1 MGNTPIYGF
10 GYIEPNQD
18 LSENIDLDELRFKSI
33 ENQMFNLY
41 SLFKNGI
48 IETDPNT
55 PSWRIQTYANDF
67 KLTKISVTSGEGFVS
82 YKAARTTSAKDVS
95 LPNIPADLNV
105 SRVFVYAYENENT
118 AVTGDVSFVASLT
131 QINDTVNYISLGFL
145 DINVNIASITLDE
158 STRQDITL
166 FSSLSYV
173 VKNHKHIG
181 GTGNPAPIDLSQEV
195 QNQLTSENI
204 SNVDASK
211 IITGT
216 IDSSRL
222 PDIDHSNLG
231 QKGNLSH
238 NQIESLLLDLS
249 NNDTSNT
256 LSELSIANRL
266 QMLIALKKQSGS
278 GFSHIDSTQVNTIVY
293 VPGIYPNNSNN
304 SATGISSGFAIT
316 SGIPSKYTLAT
327 VYNDAPYSSGNAISN
342 SVSTSTFVSDKS
354 YVTLAELNQAKTIAS
369 SVGST
374 VYNYFNNISISGSA
388 TTGSFAID
396 TPINYRT
403 LSFPSAS
410 IFSTS
415 ENWNSGLVFTNSY
428 TSNKLKVDTG
438 LYTYKLFDSP
448 ISLEYNSKIGI
459 GFSAGLGETGAA
471 LGKIYMY
478 LVVGTG
484 ASDPNLTTDQKV
496 EFAPNTGTA
505 TTAIY
510 ISPVTNKKIFDDAI
524 YGTTGSTA
532 TYQSFSLSDFGDSSL
547 TKSVLGY
554 GFYFATDQGWSADKQ
569 IKFETLTPSESF
581 INPDNTL
588 DDLVESRRAASGTT
602 SSIFTWN
609 DTYTYKNGNFLFR
622 FDSGD
627 VNTQYNQVQYA
638 VNLPSGT
645 KYTLKSRTNTN
656 SEVFYN
662 VRTVSETDVIIVTP
676 NSNSSSGRYFDLL
689 FSLYSNE
696 NQNLTPIVSSVKV
709 NYSAVGTGLSRIYD
723 RNLTDNSINKFGWVS
738 DAYSTKNIGYGTTN
752 PDATNYLSIYDTSKV
767 GNWVYLRNNTL
778 ISATSTKVETTVE
791 DGIDN
796 STLSGYLTPRQVFN
810 KSSIYGFDT
819 PKDYQSLDN
828 GGNIICDTLNDRI
841 VITDING
848 NFSKVIQGNI
858 RLRLE
863 SRDFVA
869 LSATFNP
876 TTRKIFLAFSQNI
889 SFVDLTKIFVIYDNI
904 TIRADD
910 TRITG
915 EYLDPILN
923 NSATYVLNI
932 ENTVEGINL
941 VQAISNANSKK
952 IRLDKGCFT
961 NSGTSINST
970 DALSATIPQS
980 TVSTTNRTQQF
991 YAGISTSLTGTVT
1004 TAIGLSST
1012 TQTVTSITD
1021 YNGDGVISLTKMYGP
1036 NNQEDDIQLELLKG
1050 PIYFANIYNP
1060 VSVQYVESSDHII
1073 IAQPHSNSV
1082 VSYTNND
1089 DLDLNWAI
1097 TSDVVKFYDNKV
1109 GSAYQMNNGKL
1120 LLASPAVDT
1129 NDTGKLQVYN
1139 IVNGFIE
1146 TKLTFNNDV
1155 VKALPG
1161 PATDYSNFYVLT
1173 DDVINFGANSRL
1185 HLVNTSGTILST
1197 WGDNNELFHPKGLK
1211 IAGNNTVLISE

>member
-18 LSENIDLDELRFKSI
+18 LSENIDLDELRFRSI
-33 ENQMFNLY
+33 ENQMYNLY
-41 SLFKNGI
+41 SIFKNGI

-67 KLTKISVTSGEGFVS
+67 KLTKILVTSGEGFVS
-82 YKAARTTSAKDVS
+82 YKAARTTSPKDVS
-95 LPNIPADLNV
+95 LPTIPAEVNS
-105 SRVFVYAYENENT
+105 SRIFIYAYENDDT
-118 AVTGDVSFVASLT
+118 AVNGDVSFVASLT
-131 QINDTVNYISLGFL
+131 QINDSVNYISLGYL
-145 DINVNIASITLDE
+145 DINVNLATITLDE
-158 STRQDITL
+158 TTRQDITL

-181 GTGNPAPIDLSQEV
+181 GTGNPAPIDLSEEV
-195 QNQLTSENI
+195 QNQITSENI
-204 SNVDASK
+204 THIDASK
-211 IITGT
+211 ITTGT
-216 IDSSRL
+216 LDSARL
-222 PDIDHSNLG
+222 PDINHSSLT
-231 QKGNLSH
+231 QKGNLTH
-238 NQIESLLLDLS
+238 DQLESLLLDLS
-249 NNDTSNT
+249 NSNSSNT

-278 GFSHIDSTQVNTIVY
+278 GYSHIDSSQINTIVY
-293 VPGIYPNNSNN
+293 VPGIYPNNSGN
-304 SATGISSGFAIT
+304 SATGISAGFAIT
-316 SGIPSKYTLAT
+316 NGVPSKYALAT
-327 VYNDAPYSSGNAISN
+327 VYNNAPYSSGNAISN
-342 SVSTSTFVSDKS
+342 SVSTSTFVADKS
-354 YVTLAELNQAKTIAS
+354 YVTLTELNQAKIIAS

-374 VYNYFNNISISGSA
+374 VYNYYNNISLSGSA
-388 TTGSFAID
+388 TTGSFSID

-415 ENWNSGLVFTNSY
+415 DNWNSGLVFTNSY
-428 TSNKLKVDTG
+428 SSNKLKVDTG
-438 LYTYKLFDSP
+438 LYAYKLFDTP

-484 ASDPNLTTDQKV
+484 ASDPSLSTDQKI

-510 ISPVTNKKIFDDAI
+510 ISPATNKKIFDDAI

-532 TYQSFSLSDFGDSSL
+532 TYQSFSLSDFGDSTL

-554 GFYFATDQGWSADKQ
+554 GFYFATDQGWSSDKQ
-569 IKFETLTPSESF
+569 IKFELITPSESV
-581 INPDNTL
+581 INPDNSL
-588 DDLVESRRAASGTT
+588 DDLIDSRRAASGTT
-602 SSIFTWN
+602 SALFTWN
-609 DTYTYKNGNFLFR
+609 DLYTYKNASFLFR

-627 VNTQYNQVQYA
+627 VNTQYNQVQYE
-638 VNLPSGT
+638 VELPVGT
-645 KYTLKSRTNTN
+645 KYTLKSRTNTS

-662 VRTVSETDVIIVTP
+662 VKTVSETDVIIVTP
-676 NSNSSSGRYFDLL
+676 NSSSNSGRYFDLL

-696 NQNLTPIVSSVKV
+696 NQNLSPTFSNIKI

-723 RNLTDNSINKFGWVS
+723 RNLTDNSINKFGWIS

-796 STLSGYLTPRQVFN
+796 STLSGYLTPRQIFN
-810 KSSIYGFDT
+810 KTTNYGFDT
-819 PKDYQSLDN
+819 PKDYQALDN

-876 TTRKIFLAFSQNI
+876 TTRKIFIAFSQNI
-889 SFVDLTKIFVIYDNI
+889 SFVDLTKIFIIYDNI

-910 TRITG
+910 TRIVG
-915 EYLDPILN
+915 DYLDPILG
-923 NSATYVLNI
+923 NSATYVLSI
-932 ENTVEGINL
+932 ANTVEGRTL
-941 VQAISNANSKK
+941 ASAISNANIKK

-970 DALSATIPQS
+970 DVLSATIPES

-1012 TQTVTSITD
+1012 TQSVSSITD
-1021 YNGDGVISLTKMYGP
+1021 YNGDGSISLTAMYGP
-1036 NNQEDDIQLELLKG
+1036 NNQVDDIQLDLLKG

-1060 VSVQYVESSDHII
+1060 VSVQYVEADDHII
-1073 IAQPHSNSV
+1073 VAQPHSNSV
-1082 VSYTNND
+1082 VSFLNND

-1097 TSDVVKFYDNKV
+1097 TSDIVKFYDNKV
-1109 GSAYQMNNGKL
+1109 GSAYQMNNGKI
-1120 LLASPAVDT
+1120 LLASPAVDS

-1197 WGDNNELFHPKGLK
+1197 WGDNNELFHPKGLR
-1211 IAGNNTVLISE
+1211 IAGNDTILISE

>member
-10 GYIEPNQD
+10 GFIEPNQD

-41 SLFKNGI
+41 SIFKNGI

-55 PSWRIQTYANDF
+55 PSWRIQTYANDL
-67 KLTKISVTSGEGFVS
+67 KLTKILVTSGEGFVS
-82 YKAARTTSAKDVS
+82 YKAARTTSSKDVS
-95 LPNIPADLNV
+95 LPNIPSDLNV
-105 SRVFVYAYENENT
+105 SRVFVYAYENEQT
-118 AVTGDVSFVASLT
+118 AITGDVNFVASLS
-131 QINDTVNYISLGFL
+131 QINDSVNYISLGFL
-145 DINVNIASITLDE
+145 DINVNTASVSVDE

-173 VKNHKHIG
+173 VRNHKHIG

-195 QNQLTSENI
+195 QNQITSENI
-204 SNVDASK
+204 TNIDASK
-211 IITGT
+211 ITTGT
-216 IDSSRL
+216 LDSARL
-222 PDIDHSNLG
+222 PDISHNNLT
-231 QKGNLSH
+231 QKGNLTH
-238 NQIESLLLDLS
+238 EQLESLLIDLS
-249 NNDTSNT
+249 NNDTTNT

-266 QMLIALKKQSGS
+266 QMLVALKKQSGS
-278 GFSHIDSTQVNTIVY
+278 GFSHVDATQINTLVY
-293 VPGIYPNNSNN
+293 VPGIYPNNSGN
-304 SATGISSGFAIT
+304 SSTGTSSGFAIT
-316 SGIPSKYTLAT
+316 SGVPSKYSLAT

-354 YVTLAELNQAKTIAS
+354 YVTLTELNQAKNIAS

-374 VYNYFNNISISGSA
+374 LYSYYNNISISGSA
-388 TTGSFAID
+388 TTGSFTID

-403 LSFPSAS
+403 LAIPSAS

-415 ENWNSGLVFTNSY
+415 DNWNSGLVFTNSY
-428 TSNKLKVDTG
+428 SSNKLKVDTG
-438 LYTYKLFDSP
+438 LYAYKLFDTP
-448 ISLEYNSKIGI
+448 ISMEYNSKIGI

-484 ASDPNLTTDQKV
+484 ASDPNLTSDQKV

-510 ISPVTNKKIFDDAI
+510 ISPVTNKKIFDDVV

-532 TYQSFSLSDFGDSSL
+532 TYQSFSLADFGDSSL

-554 GFYFATDQGWSADKQ
+554 GFYFATDQGWSSDKQ
-569 IKFETLTPSESF
+569 IKFELLTPTESS

-588 DDLVESRRAASGTT
+588 DDLVESRRAALGTT
-602 SSIFTWN
+602 SSLFTWN
-609 DTYTYKNGNFLFR
+609 DTYTYKNANFLLR

-627 VNTQYNQVQYA
+627 VNTQYNQVQYE
-638 VNLPSGT
+638 VDLPVGT
-645 KYTLKSRTNTN
+645 KYTIKSRTNIS

-662 VRTVSETDVIIVTP
+662 VKTVSETDVIIATP
-676 NSNSSSGRYFDLL
+676 NSNSNTGRYFDLL

-696 NQNLTPIVSSVKV
+696 TQNLSPNFSNIKV

-723 RNLTDNSINKFGWVS
+723 RNLTDNSINKFGWIS

-752 PDATNYLSIYDTSKV
+752 PDSTNYLSIYDTSKV

-791 DGIDN
+791 DGVDN
-796 STLSGYLTPRQVFN
+796 STLSAYLSPKQIFN
-810 KSSIYGFDT
+810 KSTSYGFDT
-819 PKDYQSLDN
+819 PKDYQALDN

-848 NFSKVIQGNI
+848 NFTKVIQGNI
-858 RLRLE
+858 RLRLQ

-876 TTRKIFLAFSQNI
+876 TTRKIFIAFSQNI
-889 SFVDLTKIFVIYDNI
+889 SFVDLTKIFIIYDNV
-904 TIRADD
+904 TVRADD

-915 EYLDPILN
+915 EYLDPILD
-923 NSATYVLNI
+923 NSATYVLSI
-932 ENTVEGINL
+932 SSTVEGRAL
-941 VQAISNANSKK
+941 STALSNANVVK

-961 NSGTSINST
+961 NSGTSINSA
-970 DALSATIPQS
+970 DVLSATLPES
-980 TVSTTNRTQQF
+980 TTSSTNRTQQF
-991 YAGISTSLTGTVT
+991 FSGISTSLTGTVT

-1012 TQTVTSITD
+1012 SLSVSSITD
-1021 YNGDGVISLTKMYGP
+1021 YNGDGNISLTKMYGP
-1036 NNQEDDIQLELLKG
+1036 NNQEDDIQLNLLKG

-1060 VSVQYVESSDHII
+1060 VSVQYLEDKEHII
-1073 IAQPHSNSV
+1073 VAQPHSNSV
-1082 VSYTNND
+1082 LSYTNND
-1089 DLDLNWAI
+1089 NLDLNWTI
-1097 TSDVVKFYDNKV
+1097 TSDIVKFYDNKV
-1109 GSAYQMNNGKL
+1109 GSAYQMNNGKIL
-1120 LLASPAVDT
+1120 LGSPAVDS
-1129 NDTGKLQVYN
+1129 NDTGKVQIYN
-1139 IVNGFIE
+1139 ITNGFIE

-1155 VKALPG
+1155 VKVLPG

-1173 DDVINFGANSRL
+1173 DDVVNFGANSRL

-1197 WGDNNELFHPKGLK
+1197 WGDNNELFHPKGLR
-1211 IAGNNTVLISE
+1211 ITGNNTILVSE

>member
-33 ENQMFNLY
+33 ENQMYNLY
-41 SLFKNGI
+41 SIFKNGI

-67 KLTKISVTSGEGFVS
+67 KLTKILVTPGEGFVS
-82 YKAARTTSAKDVS
+82 YKAARTTSSKDVS
-95 LPNIPADLNV
+95 LPNIPTDLNV
-105 SRVFVYAYENENT
+105 SRVFVYAYENDET
-118 AVTGDVSFVASLT
+118 AVNGNVNFVASLT
-131 QINDTVNYISLGFL
+131 QINDSVNYISLGYL
-145 DINVNIASITLDE
+145 DINVNLATISLDE
-158 STRQDITL
+158 SNRQDITL

-181 GTGNPAPIDLSQEV
+181 GTGNPSPIDLSQEV
-195 QNQLTSENI
+195 QNQITSENI
-204 SNVDASK
+204 TSVDASK
-211 IITGT
+211 ITTGVL
-216 IDSSRL
+216 DSARL
-222 PDIDHSNLG
+222 PDISHQSLT
-231 QKGNLSH
+231 QKGNLTH
-238 NQIESLLLDLS
+238 DQLESLLLDLS
-249 NNDTSNT
+249 NNNSTNT

-266 QMLIALKKQSGS
+266 QMLIALKKQSGT
-278 GFSHIDSTQVNTIVY
+278 GYSHIDSSQINTIVY
-293 VPGIYPNNSNN
+293 VPGIYPNNSSN
-304 SATGISSGFAIT
+304 SATGISAGFAIT
-316 SGIPSKYTLAT
+316 TGVPSKYTLAT
-327 VYNDAPYSSGNAISN
+327 VYNNAPYSSGNAISN
-342 SVSTSTFVSDKS
+342 SVSTSTFVGDKS
-354 YVTLAELNQAKTIAS
+354 YVTLTELNQAKNIAS
-369 SVGST
+369 AVGST
-374 VYNYFNNISISGSA
+374 VYSYYNNISISGSA
-388 TTGSFAID
+388 TTGSFSID

-403 LSFPSAS
+403 LSFPSSS
-410 IFSTS
+410 IFSTTD
-415 ENWNSGLVFTNSY
+415 NWNSGLVFTNSY
-428 TSNKLKVDTG
+428 ASNKLKVDTG
-438 LYTYKLFDSP
+438 LYAYRLFDNP

-484 ASDPNLTTDQKV
+484 ASDPNLTTDQKI

-505 TTAIY
+505 TTSIY
-510 ISPVTNKKIFDDAI
+510 ISPVTNKKIFDDTI

-532 TYQSFSLSDFGDSSL
+532 TYQSFSLSDFGDSTL
-547 TKSVLGY
+547 IKSVLGY

-569 IKFETLTPSESF
+569 IKFELITPSESV
-581 INPDNTL
+581 INPNNTL
-588 DDLVESRRAASGTT
+588 DDLIDSRRSALGTT
-602 SSIFTWN
+602 SSLFTWN
-609 DTYTYKNGNFLFR
+609 DLYTYKNANFLLR

-627 VNTQYNQVQYA
+627 VNTQYNQVQYE
-638 VNLPSGT
+638 VNLPVGT
-645 KYTLKSRTNTN
+645 KYTLKSRTNIN

-662 VRTVSETDVIIVTP
+662 VKTVSETDVIIATP
-676 NSNSSSGRYFDLL
+676 NSSSNSGRYFDLL
-689 FSLYSNE
+689 FSLYANE
-696 NQNLTPIVSSVKV
+696 SQNQTPTFSGIKV

-723 RNLTDNSINKFGWVS
+723 RNLTDNSINKFGWIS

-791 DGIDN
+791 DGVDN
-796 STLSGYLTPRQVFN
+796 STLSGYLTPRQIFN
-810 KSSIYGFDT
+810 KTTTYGFDT
-819 PKDYQSLDN
+819 PKDYQALDN

-841 VITDING
+841 VLTDING
-848 NFSKVIQGNI
+848 NFTKVIQGNI
-858 RLRLE
+858 RLRLQ

-876 TTRKIFLAFSQNI
+876 ITRKIFIAFSQNI
-889 SFVDLTKIFVIYDNI
+889 SFVDLTKIFIIYDNI
-904 TIRADD
+904 TVRADD
-910 TRITG
+910 TRIVG
-915 EYLDPILN
+915 DYLDPILG
-923 NSATYVLNI
+923 NSATYVLSI
-932 ENTVEGINL
+932 TNTVEGRNL
-941 VQAISNANSKK
+941 ASAISNANVKK
-952 IRLDKGCFT
+952 VRLDKGCFT

-970 DALSATIPQS
+970 DVLSATIPES

-1012 TQTVTSITD
+1012 SISVSSITD
-1021 YNGDGVISLTKMYGP
+1021 YNGDGSISLTSMYGP
-1036 NNQEDDIQLELLKG
+1036 NNQVDDIQIDLLKG

-1060 VSVQYVESSDHII
+1060 ISVQYIETDDHILV
-1073 IAQPHSNSV
+1073 AQPHSNSV
-1082 VSYTNND
+1082 VSYKNND

-1109 GSAYQMNNGKL
+1109 GSAYQMNNGKI
-1120 LLASPAVDT
+1120 LLASPAVDS

-1139 IVNGFIE
+1139 VTNGFIE

-1185 HLVNTSGTILST
+1185 HLVNTSGTIIST
-1197 WGDNNELFHPKGLK
+1197 WGDNNELFHPKGLR
-1211 IAGNNTVLISE
+1211 ITGNNSILISE

>member
-18 LSENIDLDELRFKSI
+18 LSENIDLDELRFRSI
-33 ENQMFNLY
+33 ENQMYNLY
-41 SLFKNGI
+41 SIFKNGI

-67 KLTKISVTSGEGFVS
+67 KLTKILVTSGEGFVS
-82 YKAARTTSAKDVS
+82 YKAARTTSPKDVS
-95 LPNIPADLNV
+95 LPTIPAEVNS
-105 SRVFVYAYENENT
+105 SRVFIYAYENDDT
-118 AVTGDVSFVASLT
+118 AVNGDVSFVASLT
-131 QINDTVNYISLGFL
+131 QINDSVNYISLGYL
-145 DINVNIASITLDE
+145 DINVNLATITLDE
-158 STRQDITL
+158 TTRQDITL

-195 QNQLTSENI
+195 QNQITSENI
-204 SNVDASK
+204 TNIDASK
-211 IITGT
+211 ITTGT
-216 IDSSRL
+216 LDSARL
-222 PDIDHSNLG
+222 PDINHSSLT
-231 QKGNLSH
+231 QKGNLTH
-238 NQIESLLLDLS
+238 DQLESLLLDLTNS
-249 NNDTSNT
+249 NSSNT

-278 GFSHIDSTQVNTIVY
+278 GYSHIDSSQINTIVY
-293 VPGIYPNNSNN
+293 VPGIYPNNSGN
-304 SATGISSGFAIT
+304 SATGISAGFAIT
-316 SGIPSKYTLAT
+316 NGVPSKYALAT
-327 VYNDAPYSSGNAISN
+327 VYNNAPYSSGNAISN
-342 SVSTSTFVSDKS
+342 SVSTSTFVADKS
-354 YVTLAELNQAKTIAS
+354 YVTLTELNQAKIIAS

-374 VYNYFNNISISGSA
+374 VYNYYNNISLSGSA
-388 TTGSFAID
+388 TTGSFSID

-415 ENWNSGLVFTNSY
+415 DNWNSGLVFTNSY
-428 TSNKLKVDTG
+428 SSNKLKVDTG
-438 LYTYKLFDSP
+438 LYAYKLFDTP

-484 ASDPNLTTDQKV
+484 ASDPSLSTDQKI

-510 ISPVTNKKIFDDAI
+510 ISPATNKKIFDDAI

-532 TYQSFSLSDFGDSSL
+532 TYQSFSLSDFGDSTL

-554 GFYFATDQGWSADKQ
+554 GFYFATDQGWSSDKQ
-569 IKFETLTPSESF
+569 IKFELITPSESV
-581 INPDNTL
+581 INPDNSL
-588 DDLVESRRAASGTT
+588 DDLIDSRRAASGTT
-602 SSIFTWN
+602 SALFTWN
-609 DTYTYKNGNFLFR
+609 DLYTYKNASFLFR

-627 VNTQYNQVQYA
+627 VNTQYNQVQYE
-638 VNLPSGT
+638 VELPVGT
-645 KYTLKSRTNTN
+645 KYTLKSRTNTS

-662 VRTVSETDVIIVTP
+662 VKTVSETDVIIVTP
-676 NSNSSSGRYFDLL
+676 NSSSNSGRYFDLL
-689 FSLYSNE
+689 FSLYANE
-696 NQNLTPIVSSVKV
+696 NQNLSPTFSNIKI

-723 RNLTDNSINKFGWVS
+723 RNLTDNSINKFGWIS

-796 STLSGYLTPRQVFN
+796 STLSGYLTPRQIFN
-810 KSSIYGFDT
+810 KTTNYGFDT
-819 PKDYQSLDN
+819 PKDYQALDN

-876 TTRKIFLAFSQNI
+876 TTRKIFIAFSQNI
-889 SFVDLTKIFVIYDNI
+889 SFVDLTKIFIIYDNI

-910 TRITG
+910 TRIVG
-915 EYLDPILN
+915 DYLDPILG
-923 NSATYVLNI
+923 NSATYVLSI
-932 ENTVEGINL
+932 ANTVEGRTL
-941 VQAISNANSKK
+941 ASAISNANIKK

-970 DALSATIPQS
+970 DVLSATIPES

-1012 TQTVTSITD
+1012 TQSVSSITD
-1021 YNGDGVISLTKMYGP
+1021 YNGDGSISLTAMYGP
-1036 NNQEDDIQLELLKG
+1036 NNQVDDIQLDLLKG

-1060 VSVQYVESSDHII
+1060 VSVQYVEADDHII
-1073 IAQPHSNSV
+1073 VAQPHSNSV
-1082 VSYTNND
+1082 VSYLNND

-1097 TSDVVKFYDNKV
+1097 TSDIVKFYDNKV
-1109 GSAYQMNNGKL
+1109 GSAYQMNNGKI
-1120 LLASPAVDT
+1120 LLASPAVDS

-1197 WGDNNELFHPKGLK
+1197 WGDNNELFHPKGLR
-1211 IAGNNTVLISE
+1211 IAGNDTILISE

>member
-18 LSENIDLDELRFKSI
+18 LSENIDLDELRFRSI
-33 ENQMFNLY
+33 ENQMYNLY
-41 SLFKNGI
+41 SIFKNGI

-67 KLTKISVTSGEGFVS
+67 KLTKILVTTGEGFVS
-82 YKAARTTSAKDVS
+82 YKAARTTSPKDVS
-95 LPNIPADLNV
+95 LPTIPAEVNS
-105 SRVFVYAYENENT
+105 SRVFIYAYENDDT
-118 AVTGDVSFVASLT
+118 AVNGDVSFVASLT
-131 QINDTVNYISLGFL
+131 QINDSVNYISLGYL
-145 DINVNIASITLDE
+145 DINVNLATITLDE
-158 STRQDITL
+158 TTRQDITL

-195 QNQLTSENI
+195 QNQITSENI
-204 SNVDASK
+204 THIDASK
-211 IITGT
+211 ITTGT
-216 IDSSRL
+216 LDSARL
-222 PDIDHSNLG
+222 PDINHSSLT
-231 QKGNLSH
+231 QKGNLTH
-238 NQIESLLLDLS
+238 DQLESLLLDLS
-249 NNDTSNT
+249 NSNSSNT

-278 GFSHIDSTQVNTIVY
+278 GYSHIDNSQINTIVY
-293 VPGIYPNNSNN
+293 VPGIYPNNSGN
-304 SATGISSGFAIT
+304 SATGISAGFAIT
-316 SGIPSKYTLAT
+316 NGVPSKYALAT
-327 VYNDAPYSSGNAISN
+327 VYNNAPYSSGNAISN
-342 SVSTSTFVSDKS
+342 SVSTSTFVADKS
-354 YVTLAELNQAKTIAS
+354 YVTLTELNQAKIIAS

-374 VYNYFNNISISGSA
+374 VYNYYNNISLSGSA
-388 TTGSFAID
+388 TTGSFSID

-415 ENWNSGLVFTNSY
+415 DNWNSGLVFTNSY
-428 TSNKLKVDTG
+428 SSNKLKVDTG
-438 LYTYKLFDSP
+438 LYAYKLFDTP

-484 ASDPNLTTDQKV
+484 ASDPNLSTDQKI

-510 ISPVTNKKIFDDAI
+510 ISPATNKKIFDDVI

-532 TYQSFSLSDFGDSSL
+532 TYQSFSLSDFGDSTL

-554 GFYFATDQGWSADKQ
+554 GFYFATDQGWSSDKQ
-569 IKFETLTPSESF
+569 IKFELITPSESV
-581 INPDNTL
+581 INPDNSL
-588 DDLVESRRAASGTT
+588 DDLIDSRRAASGTT
-602 SSIFTWN
+602 SALFTWN
-609 DTYTYKNGNFLFR
+609 DLYTYKNASFLFR

-627 VNTQYNQVQYA
+627 VNTQYNQVQYE
-638 VNLPSGT
+638 VDLPAGT
-645 KYTLKSRTNTN
+645 KYTLKSRTNTS

-662 VRTVSETDVIIVTP
+662 VKTVSETDVIIVTP
-676 NSNSSSGRYFDLL
+676 NSSSNSGRYFDLL
-689 FSLYSNE
+689 FSLYANE
-696 NQNLTPIVSSVKV
+696 NQNLSPSFSNIKI

-723 RNLTDNSINKFGWVS
+723 RNLTDNSINKFGWIS

-796 STLSGYLTPRQVFN
+796 STLSGYLTPRQIFN
-810 KSSIYGFDT
+810 KTTNYGFDT
-819 PKDYQSLDN
+819 PKDYQALDN

-876 TTRKIFLAFSQNI
+876 TTRKIFIAFSQNI

-910 TRITG
+910 TRIVG
-915 EYLDPILN
+915 DYLDPILG
-923 NSATYVLNI
+923 NSATYVLSI
-932 ENTVEGINL
+932 ANTVEGRTL
-941 VQAISNANSKK
+941 ASAISNSNIKK

-970 DALSATIPQS
+970 DVLSATIPES

-1012 TQTVTSITD
+1012 TQSVSTITD
-1021 YNGDGVISLTKMYGP
+1021 YNGDGSISLTAMYGP
-1036 NNQEDDIQLELLKG
+1036 NNQVDDIQLDLLKG

-1060 VSVQYVESSDHII
+1060 VSVQYVEADDHII

-1082 VSYTNND
+1082 VSYLNND

-1097 TSDVVKFYDNKV
+1097 TSDIVKFYDNKV
-1109 GSAYQMNNGKL
+1109 GSAYQMNNGKI
-1120 LLASPAVDT
+1120 LLASPAVDS

-1197 WGDNNELFHPKGLK
+1197 WGDNNELFHPKGLR
-1211 IAGNNTVLISE
+1211 IAGNDTILISE

>member
-10 GYIEPNQD
+10 GFIEPNQD

-41 SLFKNGI
+41 SIFKNGI

-55 PSWRIQTYANDF
+55 PSWRIQTYANDL
-67 KLTKISVTSGEGFVS
+67 KLTKILVTSGEGFVS
-82 YKAARTTSAKDVS
+82 YKAARTTSSKDVS
-95 LPNIPADLNV
+95 LPNIPSDLNV
-105 SRVFVYAYENENT
+105 SRVFVYAYENEQT
-118 AVTGDVSFVASLT
+118 AITGDVNFVASLS
-131 QINDTVNYISLGFL
+131 QINDSVNYISLGFL
-145 DINVNIASITLDE
+145 DINVNTASVSVDE

-173 VKNHKHIG
+173 VRNHKHIG

-195 QNQLTSENI
+195 QNQITSENI
-204 SNVDASK
+204 TNIDASK
-211 IITGT
+211 ITTGT
-216 IDSSRL
+216 LDSARL
-222 PDIDHSNLG
+222 PDISHNNLT
-231 QKGNLSH
+231 QKGNLTH
-238 NQIESLLLDLS
+238 EQLESLLIDLS
-249 NNDTSNT
+249 NNDTTNT

-266 QMLIALKKQSGS
+266 QMLVALKKQSGS
-278 GFSHIDSTQVNTIVY
+278 GFSHVDATQINTLVY
-293 VPGIYPNNSNN
+293 VPGIYPNNSGN
-304 SATGISSGFAIT
+304 SSTGTSSGFAIT
-316 SGIPSKYTLAT
+316 SGVPSKYSLAT

-354 YVTLAELNQAKTIAS
+354 YVTLTELNQAKNIAS

-374 VYNYFNNISISGSA
+374 LYSYYNNISISGSA
-388 TTGSFAID
+388 TTGSFTID

-403 LSFPSAS
+403 LAIPSAS

-415 ENWNSGLVFTNSY
+415 DNWNSGLVFTNSY
-428 TSNKLKVDTG
+428 SSNKLKVDTG
-438 LYTYKLFDSP
+438 LYAYKLFDTP
-448 ISLEYNSKIGI
+448 ISMEYNSKIGI

-484 ASDPNLTTDQKV
+484 ASDPNLTSDQKV

-510 ISPVTNKKIFDDAI
+510 ISPVTNKKIFDDVV

-532 TYQSFSLSDFGDSSL
+532 TYQSFSLADFGDSSL

-554 GFYFATDQGWSADKQ
+554 GFYFATDQGWSSDKQ
-569 IKFETLTPSESF
+569 IKFELLTPTESS

-588 DDLVESRRAASGTT
+588 DDLVESRRAALGTT
-602 SSIFTWN
+602 SSLFTWN
-609 DTYTYKNGNFLFR
+609 DTYTYKNANFLLR

-627 VNTQYNQVQYA
+627 VNTQYNQVQYE
-638 VNLPSGT
+638 VDLPVGT
-645 KYTLKSRTNTN
+645 KYTIKSRTNIS

-662 VRTVSETDVIIVTP
+662 VKTVSETDVILATP
-676 NSNSSSGRYFDLL
+676 NSNSNTGRYFDLL

-696 NQNLTPIVSSVKV
+696 TQNLSPNFSNIKV

-723 RNLTDNSINKFGWVS
+723 RNLTDNSINKFGWIS

-752 PDATNYLSIYDTSKV
+752 PDSTNYLSIYDTSKV

-791 DGIDN
+791 DGVDN
-796 STLSGYLTPRQVFN
+796 STLSAYLSPKQIFN
-810 KSSIYGFDT
+810 KSTSYGFDT
-819 PKDYQSLDN
+819 PKDYQALDN

-848 NFSKVIQGNI
+848 NFTKVIQGNI
-858 RLRLE
+858 RLRLQ

-876 TTRKIFLAFSQNI
+876 TTRKIFIAFSQNI
-889 SFVDLTKIFVIYDNI
+889 SFVDLTKIFIIYDNV
-904 TIRADD
+904 TVRADD

-915 EYLDPILN
+915 EYLDPILD
-923 NSATYVLNI
+923 NSATYVLSI
-932 ENTVEGINL
+932 SSTVEGRAL
-941 VQAISNANSKK
+941 STALSNANDVK

-961 NSGTSINST
+961 NSGTSINSA
-970 DALSATIPQS
+970 DVLSATLPES
-980 TVSTTNRTQQF
+980 TTSSTNRTQQF
-991 YAGISTSLTGTVT
+991 FSGISTSLTGTVT

-1012 TQTVTSITD
+1012 SLSVSSITD
-1021 YNGDGVISLTKMYGP
+1021 YNGDGNISLTKMYGP
-1036 NNQEDDIQLELLKG
+1036 NNQEDDIQLNLLKG

-1060 VSVQYVESSDHII
+1060 VSVQYLEDKEHII
-1073 IAQPHSNSV
+1073 VAQPHSNSV
-1082 VSYTNND
+1082 LSYTNND
-1089 DLDLNWAI
+1089 NLDLNWTI
-1097 TSDVVKFYDNKV
+1097 TSDIVKFYDNKV
-1109 GSAYQMNNGKL
+1109 GSAYQMNNGKIL
-1120 LLASPAVDT
+1120 LGSPAVDS
-1129 NDTGKLQVYN
+1129 NDTGKVQIYN
-1139 IVNGFIE
+1139 ITNGFIE

-1155 VKALPG
+1155 VKVLPG

-1173 DDVINFGANSRL
+1173 DDVVNFGANSRL

-1197 WGDNNELFHPKGLK
+1197 WGDNNELFHPKGLR
-1211 IAGNNTVLISE
+1211 ITGNNTILVSE

>member
-41 SLFKNGI
+41 QIFKNGI
-48 IETDPNT
+48 IEKDPNT

-67 KLTKISVTSGEGFVS
+67 KLTKILITSGEGFVS
-82 YKAARTTSAKDVS
+82 YKAARTEAPKEVS
-95 LPNIPADLNV
+95 LPAIPTDVNT
-105 SRVFVYAYENENT
+105 SRVYVYAYENDQT
-118 AVTGDVSFVASLT
+118 AVSGDVSFVTSLS

-145 DINVNIASITLDE
+145 DISVNNSTITLDE

-173 VKNHKHIG
+173 IKNHKHIG
-181 GTGNPAPIDLSQEV
+181 GSGNPAPIDLSQEV
-195 QNQLTSENI
+195 QNQITSENI

-211 IITGT
+211 ITTGT
-216 IDSSRL
+216 IDSARL
-222 PDIDHSNLG
+222 PDINHNSLL
-231 QKGNLSH
+231 QKGNLTH
-238 NQIESLLLDLS
+238 DQLETLLLDLS
-249 NNDTSNT
+249 NDNTSNT

-266 QMLIALKKQSGS
+266 QMLIAMKKQSGS
-278 GFSHIDSTQVNTIVY
+278 GFSHVDSTQINTIVY
-293 VPGIYPNNSNN
+293 VPGIFPNNSTNT
-304 SATGISSGFAIT
+304 ATGTSSGFAIT
-316 SGIPSKYTLAT
+316 SGVPSKYTLAT
-327 VYNDAPYSSGNAISN
+327 VYNTAPYSSGLGISN
-342 SVSTSTFVSDKS
+342 SVSTSTFVADKS
-354 YVTLAELNQAKTIAS
+354 YTTLSELTAAKNIATAI
-369 SVGST
+369 GST
-374 VYNYFNNISISGSA
+374 VYSYYNNISLSGSA
-388 TTGSFAID
+388 TTGSFTID

-403 LSFPSAS
+403 LAIPSAS
-410 IFSTS
+410 IFSTTD
-415 ENWNSGLVFTNSY
+415 NWNSGLVFTNSY
-428 TSNKLKVDTG
+428 VSNKLKVDTG
-438 LYTYKLFDSP
+438 LYAYKLFDTP
-448 ISLEYNSKIGI
+448 LNLEYNSKIGI

-484 ASDPNLTTDQKV
+484 ASDPNLTVDQKV

-532 TYQSFSLSDFGDSSL
+532 TYQSFSISDFGDSIL
-547 TKSVLGY
+547 KKSVLGY

-569 IKFETLTPSESF
+569 IKFELLTPSESV
-581 INPDNTL
+581 INPDNSL
-588 DDLVESRRAASGTT
+588 DDLIESRRAASGTT
-602 SSIFTWN
+602 SSLFVWN
-609 DTYTYKNGNFLFR
+609 DTYTYKNANFLFR

-627 VNTQYNQVQYA
+627 VNTQYNQIQYE
-638 VNLPSGT
+638 VDLPVGT

-662 VRTVSETDVIIVTP
+662 VKTVSETDVIISTP
-676 NSNSSSGRYFDLL
+676 NSSSSSGRYFDLL
-689 FSLYSNE
+689 VSLYANE
-696 NQNLTPIVSSVKV
+696 NQNLAPLFSNIKV

-752 PDATNYLSIYDTSKV
+752 PDATNYLSIYDTTKV
-767 GNWVYLRNNTL
+767 GNWLYLRNNSL
-778 ISATSTKVETTVE
+778 ISATSTKIETTIE
-791 DGIDN
+791 DGVDN
-796 STLSGYLTPRQVFN
+796 STLAGYLSPKQIFN
-810 KSSIYGFDT
+810 KSTSYGFDT
-819 PKDYQSLDN
+819 PKDYQALDN

-848 NFSKVIQGNI
+848 NFTKVIQGNI

-869 LSATFNP
+869 LSSTFNP
-876 TTRKIFLAFSQNI
+876 TTRKIFIAFSQNI
-889 SFVDLTKIFVIYDNI
+889 SFVDLTKIFIIYDNV

-915 EYLDPILN
+915 DYLDPILG
-923 NSATYVLNI
+923 NSATYVLSI
-932 ENTVEGINL
+932 SNTVDGRAL
-941 VQAISNANSKK
+941 STAISNANSRK

-970 DALSATIPQS
+970 DVLSATIPQS

-991 YAGISTSLTGTVT
+991 FSGISTSLSGTVT

-1012 TQTVTSITD
+1012 SLSVSSITD
-1021 YNGDGVISLTKMYGP
+1021 YNGDGSISLTSMYGP
-1036 NNQEDDIQLELLKG
+1036 NNQVDDIQLDLLKG

-1060 VSVQYVESSDHII
+1060 VSVQYVENDNHII

-1082 VSYTNND
+1082 LSYVNND

-1109 GSAYQMNNGKL
+1109 GSAYQMGNGKIL
-1120 LLASPAVDT
+1120 LGSPAVDE

-1139 IVNGFIE
+1139 ITNGFIE

-1155 VKALPG
+1155 VKVLPG

-1185 HLVNTSGTILST
+1185 HLVNTSGSILST
-1197 WGDNNELFHPKGLK
+1197 WGDNNELFHPKGLR
-1211 IAGNNTVLISE
+1211 ITGNDTILVSE

>member
-33 ENQMFNLY
+33 ENQMYNLY
-41 SLFKNGI
+41 QIFKNGI
-48 IETDPNT
+48 IENDPNT
-55 PSWRIQTYANDF
+55 PSWRIQTFANDL
-67 KLTKISVTSGEGFVS
+67 KLTKITISSGEGFVS
-82 YKAARTTSAKDVS
+82 YKAARTTSPKEVS
-95 LPNIPADLNV
+95 LPIIPADLNV
-105 SRVFVYAYENENT
+105 SRVFVYAYENDQT
-118 AVTGDVSFVASLT
+118 AITGDVSFIASLS

-145 DINVNIASITLDE
+145 DINVNAGTISLDE
-158 STRQDITL
+158 SSRQDITL

-173 VKNHKHIG
+173 IKNHKHIG
-181 GTGNPAPIDLSQEV
+181 GSGNPAPIDLSQEV

-204 SNVDASK
+204 SNIDASK
-211 IITGT
+211 ITTGV
-216 IDSSRL
+216 IDSARL
-222 PDIDHSNLG
+222 PDISHNNLS
-231 QKGNLSH
+231 QNGNLSH
-238 NQIESLLLDLS
+238 DQLETLLLDLS
-249 NNDTSNT
+249 NDSSSNT

-266 QMLIALKKQSGS
+266 QMIIALKKQSGT
-278 GFSHIDSTQVNTIVY
+278 GYSHIDSTQINTLVY
-293 VPGIYPNNSNN
+293 VPGIYPNNSTNT
-304 SATGISSGFAIT
+304 SIGTSSGFAVT
-316 SGIPSKYTLAT
+316 TGMPSKYTLAS
-327 VYNDAPYSSGNAISN
+327 VYNTAPYSSGNGISN
-342 SVSTSTFVSDKS
+342 SVSTSTFVGDKS
-354 YVTLAELNQAKTIAS
+354 YVTLAELTAAKNIAS

-374 VYNYFNNISISGSA
+374 VYSYYNNIALSGSA
-388 TTGSFAID
+388 TTGSFSID

-403 LSFPSAS
+403 LSIPSAS

-428 TSNKLKVDTG
+428 VSNKLKVDTG
-438 LYTYKLFDSP
+438 LYVYKLFDNP
-448 ISLEYNSKIGI
+448 ISLEYNSNIGI
-459 GFSAGLGETGAA
+459 GFSTGLGETGAA
-471 LGKIYMY
+471 IGKVYMF

-484 ASDPNLTTDQKV
+484 ASDPNLSTDQKI

-510 ISPVTNKKIFDDAI
+510 ISPTTNKKIFDDAI
-524 YGTTGSTA
+524 YGSSGSTA
-532 TYQSFSLSDFGDSSL
+532 TYQNINLSDFGDDSL
-547 TKSVLGY
+547 RKSVLGY
-554 GFYFATDQGWSADKQ
+554 GFYFATDQGWTADKQ
-569 IKFETLTPSESF
+569 IKFELITPSESQ
-581 INPDNTL
+581 INYINL
-588 DDLVESRRAASGTT
+588 YDDLIESRRAASGTT
-602 SSIFTWN
+602 SSLFVWN
-609 DTYTYKNGNFLFR
+609 ETYTYKNANFLLR

-627 VNTQYNQVQYA
+627 VNTQYNQVQYEIN
-638 VNLPSGT
+638 VPSGT
-645 KYTLKSRTNTN
+645 KYTLKSRTNTG

-676 NSNSSSGRYFDLL
+676 NTNSSSGRYFDLL

-696 NQNLTPIVSSVKV
+696 IQNSSPIVSNIKV

-723 RNLTDNSINKFGWVS
+723 RNLTDNSLNKFGWVS
-738 DAYSTKNIGYGTTN
+738 DAYNTKNIGYGTTN
-752 PDATNYLSIYDTSKV
+752 PDSTNYLSIYDTSKV

-778 ISATSTKVETTVE
+778 ISATSLKVESTVE
-791 DGIDN
+791 DGVDN
-796 STLSGYLTPRQVFN
+796 STLAGYLTPKQIFN
-810 KSSIYGFDT
+810 KSAIYGFDT
-819 PKDYQSLDN
+819 PKDFQTLNN

-841 VITDING
+841 VLTDING
-848 NFSKVIQGNI
+848 NFTKVIQGNI
-858 RLRLE
+858 RLRLQ

-876 TTRKIFLAFSQNI
+876 TTRKIFIAFSQNI

-915 EYLDPILN
+915 EYLEPILG
-923 NSATYVLNI
+923 NSATYVLTI
-932 ENTVEGINL
+932 ANTVDGRSL
-941 VQAISNANSKK
+941 SAALSNANSRK

-961 NSGTSINST
+961 NSGTSINT
-970 DALSATIPQS
+970 IDVLSATIPESNVS
-980 TVSTTNRTQQF
+980 TVNRTQQF

-1004 TAIGLSST
+1004 TAIGISST
-1012 TQTVTSITD
+1012 SLSVNSITD
-1021 YNGDGVISLTKMYGP
+1021 YNGDGTVSLTKMYGP
-1036 NNQEDDIQLELLKG
+1036 NNQEDDVQLDLLKG

-1060 VSVQYVESSDHII
+1060 VSVQYVEEGQNII
-1073 IAQPHSNSV
+1073 IAQPHSNAV

-1109 GSAYQMNNGKL
+1109 GSAYQMENGKIL
-1120 LLASPAVDT
+1120 LGSPAVDS

-1139 IVNGFIE
+1139 ITNGFIE

-1161 PATDYSNFYVLT
+1161 PATDFSNFYVLT

-1185 HLVNTSGTILST
+1185 HLVNTSGTILAT
-1197 WGDNNELFHPKGLK
+1197 WGDNNELFHPKGLR
-1211 IAGNNTVLISE
+1211 IAGNDTILISE